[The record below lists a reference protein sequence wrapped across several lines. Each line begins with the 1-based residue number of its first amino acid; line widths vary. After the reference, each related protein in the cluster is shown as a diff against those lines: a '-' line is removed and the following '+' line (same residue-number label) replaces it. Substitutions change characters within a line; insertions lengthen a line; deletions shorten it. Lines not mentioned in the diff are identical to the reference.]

1 MTKEFWEIEEFW
13 EEIKKNPKRF
23 FHWDDEITYHQVASF
38 AVAYLNGLEYVSGI
52 PYFEKM
58 QYWFYA
64 KFNMMREF
72 AWCDRIEKKC
82 NYDMVKSIKMIL
94 REMVLLMRTEHQINS
109 KFLGT
114 IMHLG
119 SLCSQANLHKSAQKR
134 YDKLIYTLSWL
145 DKDPRIFTTYTIQY
159 EDNKIKYGR
168 DNIQDI
174 HKNIFGYISGL
185 LYGMSH
191 FSVCDYLE
199 QYEEWVFS
207 KYSIERTIPWQ
218 NIYTHILFPEDKT
231 HAARIAISDMLLFFK
246 EEVKSI
252 CGMEVYIPEVIIV
265 KK

>member
-23 FHWDDEITYHQVASF
+23 FHWEDEVTYHQIASF
-38 AVAYLNGLEYVSGI
+38 AVAYLDGLEYVSGI

-58 QYWFYA
+58 QYWYRA
-64 KFNMMREF
+64 KYNIPMSL
-72 AWCDRIEKKC
+72 AWWSMIEEKC

-199 QYEEWVFS
+199 QYEEWVFT